1 MASPNRSLPDAGRH
15 YHWRDWFSSFPHGPV
30 AANDWMWRGD
40 YEPHVHDFIEIQ
52 LVVGGRAV
60 FVVGGEEH
68 PLSRGSLVIMRPG
81 ALDQL
86 RRCDRFHS
94 HVLAFS
100 PELYLRELAWVL
112 EHPVLARL
120 LLAGSTAAGRSGVS
134 VLHVRE
140 RTVRRAGHCLGE
152 LARTRGRDEPALRP
166 LRIGLL
172 LQFLG
177 VVLQDLETA
186 AGEAG
191 GGPAAAVRL
200 PAAVTAAMRCLE
212 AEPAADWRIA
222 ELARRLHVSTAHLI
236 RLFKAATG
244 STPLAYVARLRTERA
259 SVLLL
264 NSQDKISTIGFAV
277 GWRDPVYFAR
287 RFRQQTGL
295 TPSAYRERYGRLGDE
310 ASRRILA
317 ERLGG
322 H

>member
-1 MASPNRSLPDAGRH
+1 MRRAPAKERH
-15 YHWRDWFSSFPHGPV
+15 YHWRDWFASFSHSSV
-30 AANDWMWRGD
+30 AVNSWSWRGD
-40 YEPHVHDFIEIQ
+40 YETHVHDFIEFQ

-60 FVVGGEEH
+60 FVAGDEER

-81 ALDQL
+81 ALDQI
-86 RRCDRFHS
+86 RQCDHFHS
-94 HVLAFS
+94 HVLAFR

-112 EHPVLARL
+112 EQPVLARL
-120 LLAGSTAAGRSGVS
+120 LSPGSVTAGQSGVTI
-134 VLHVRE
+134 LRLRQAAVRH
-140 RTVRRAGHCLGE
+140 ACQCLGE
-152 LARTRGRDEPALRP
+152 LARTRNQDQPSLWP

-191 GGPAAAVRL
+191 DGPAAAGRL

-264 NSQDKISTIGFAV
+264 NSQDKISAIGCAV

-310 ASRRILA
+310 AGRCVIA